1 MPPRR
6 PLPPPPTGSTPA
18 PGRQRWLRHLNQVA
32 LLRLLRERPGLS
44 RAQLADHSGLT
55 RSTVSLLTQDL
66 IDAGWVAED
75 AAEATGALGRRPTPL
90 RLDGRRFA
98 LVGLELAPDALRGA
112 IVSVQGEVQH
122 AEQHAPRGRD
132 AATVVAQLA
141 ALSLDLVRRARR
153 EQRRQVLGVGV
164 GLPGAV
170 TAAEG
175 LLRVAPNFGWR
186 DLPVA
191 APLRQA
197 LADAGIDDVPVLVQN
212 EADLAA
218 IGELEFGP
226 RPTGSPLVYVSCG
239 IGLGSGIVVDDRL
252 FTGATGA
259 AGEIGHS
266 TLHEGGR
273 ACACGRRGCA
283 EAYVG
288 LRALAACAGTLQPDG
303 DADRTTLQVRL
314 RQHDTAA
321 VAACQ
326 EAGHDLGVLLHNLAA
341 LMDPQLIV
349 LGGETV
355 ALAGE
360 HLVRPAREVLE
371 RSARQAGWA
380 APALRI
386 ARFGE
391 QAVVV
396 GGAAL
401 VLRQLLKTSPQAPD
415 PAAVWFSSP
424 GADPR

>member
-1 MPPRR
+1 M
-6 PLPPPPTGSTPA
+6 PPPPAPFFPPPATA

-32 LLRLLRERPGLS
+32 LLRLLREQPGLS

-90 RLDGRRFA
+90 RLDGHRFA
-98 LVGLELAPDALRGA
+98 LVGLELAPDTLRGA

-122 AEQHAPRGRD
+122 AEEHSPQGRD
-132 AATVVAQLA
+132 AHTVVAQLA
-141 ALSLDLVRRARR
+141 ALAAGLVARARA
-153 EQRRQVLGVGV
+153 QRRQVLGVGV

-186 DLPVA
+186 NLPVA
-191 APLRQA
+191 EPLRQA
-197 LADAGIDDVPVLVQN
+197 LAGAGHGDVPVLVQN

-226 RPTGSPLVYVSCG
+226 RPVGSPLVYVSCG

-266 TLHEGGR
+266 TLREGGL

-288 LRALAACAGTLQPDG
+288 LRALAARAGALRPDG
-303 DADRTTLQVRL
+303 DADRGLLQARL
-314 RQHDTAA
+314 AQRDASTQAA
-321 VAACQ
+321 LH
-326 EAGHDLGVLLHNLAA
+326 EAGHDLGVLLHNLAV
-341 LMDPQLIV
+341 LVDPQLIV

-360 HLVRPAREVLE
+360 HLVKPAREVLE
-371 RSARQAGWA
+371 RTAREAGWSV
-380 APALRI
+380 PALRV

-391 QAVVV
+391 RAVVV

-401 VLRQLLKTSPQAPD
+401 VLRQLLQTSPQAPE
-415 PAAVWFSSP
+415 PTPVLFSSRS
-424 GADPR
+424 AEAR